1 MSTVFITGCATG
13 FGHALAHR
21 LLGSGWRVVATDPIL
36 DGLEDVLGAAAPYRN
51 RLLVLPMDLC
61 DGDAVDRAVQ
71 TALDWSPVDVLVNNG
86 GYAVFGT
93 QEESDLEAIRAMFE
107 VNLFGAMRT
116 TQALLP
122 TLRERAGTVV
132 QVSSIAGRMA
142 FPESGFYAATKY
154 ALEALSEALFEE
166 ACTFGVKVRL
176 IEPGS
181 HATHFLERAQAAS
194 KPRQKDSPYA
204 HLHARWDARK
214 FAALED
220 PQDPEQVVDAIVR
233 CLEDDRP
240 FLRIPVGLDA
250 DRILGLRDA
259 LTPDGWVGLMA
270 RRNGLAPPLDRQED
284 VRTPEEVLTLEEGA
298 PPETLSATLAA
309 LRFGHLEHWEETE
322 AGRKALEVLR
332 RHRVG

>member
-36 DGLEDVLGAAAPYRN
+36 DGLEETLGVAAAEN
-51 RLLVLPMDLC
+51 DRLLLLPMDL
-61 DGDAVDRAVQ
+61 GDAVAVDRAVQ
-71 TALDWSPVDVLVNNG
+71 AALAWSPVDVLVNNG

-93 QEESDLEAIRAMFE
+93 QEESDLDAVRAMFE

-132 QVSSIAGRMA
+132 QVSSIAGRMV

-166 ACTFGVKVRL
+166 TCTFGVKVRL

-181 HATHFLERAQAAS
+181 HDTCFLERARAAS
-194 KPRQKDSPYA
+194 KPRSPDSPYA
-204 HLHARWDARK
+204 HLQERWDARK
-214 FAALED
+214 FASLEE
-220 PQDPEQVVDAIVR
+220 PQDPEQVVDAIVWS
-233 CLEDDRP
+233 LQDDRP

-250 DRILGLRDA
+250 ERILGLRDA
-259 LTPDGWVGLMA
+259 LTPDAWVSLMA
-270 RRNGLAPPLDRQED
+270 RRNGLQALPGGPGGVL
-284 VRTPEEVLTLEEGA
+284 TPEEVCALSHDA
-298 PPETLSATLAA
+298 PSKTLSATLAA
-309 LRFGHLEHWEETE
+309 LRFGHLEYWEESE
-322 AGRKALEVLR
+322 VGRAALAILR
-332 RHRVG
+332 RREG